1 MTMDSQTPS
10 GIHEAGIFDLFRVVL
25 RHWRLVLLVCVP
37 VVAATVIWSLVM
49 TKTYR
54 AAASIVP
61 PMDSM
66 QGGDLGIAGGLLSGG
81 EGALLRKAMNTPNV
95 ADIYVGILKSRAV
108 LDTIVDRFN
117 LVQVYGSS
125 ECPWRAV
132 DRLRANTDIKV
143 GEEGIVEISVV
154 EEDPVR
160 AAAIANA
167 YVEELDRQNKRLFAG
182 QATSKRLFLENRLK
196 EIEEKFSRI
205 ETIPSH
211 EAQVQEMI
219 YELLIRE
226 YEMAKIEEARSMP
239 TIQVLDE
246 AVPPQQKF
254 KPQRKPMV
262 MMAAAG
268 SFTLAVFLAF
278 FLEYRE
284 ETRQGGL
291 ARQFQ
296 RATRWRKT
304 VARNRADKAGGN
316 EDKGMVKEGTPG
328 NGHLVAKS

>member
-1 MTMDSQTPS
+1 MDSQMPS
-10 GIHEAGIFDLFRVVL
+10 SIHEAGVFDLFRIVL
-25 RHWRLVLLVCVP
+25 RHWRLVPLVCVP
-37 VVAATVIWSLVM
+37 IIAATVAWSLVI

-54 AAASIVP
+54 ATTSIVP
-61 PMDSM
+61 PMDSV
-66 QGGDLGIAGGLLSGG
+66 QGGDLGAAGSLLGG
-81 EGALLRKAMNTPNV
+81 AEGALLRKAMSTGSPT
-95 ADIYVGILKSRAV
+95 DMYVGILKSRAV

-117 LVQVYGSS
+117 LAQVYG
-125 ECPWRAV
+125 CPDCKWAAV
-132 DRLRANTDIKV
+132 NRLRTNTDIKV

-154 EEDPVR
+154 EEDPNR

-167 YVEELDRQNKRLFAG
+167 YVEELDRQNKRLSAG
-182 QATSKRLFLENRLK
+182 QATSKRQFLENRLK

-205 ETIPSH
+205 ETIPAH

-226 YEMAKIEEARSMP
+226 SEMAKIEEAKSMP

-254 KPQRKPMV
+254 KPQRKQ
-262 MMAAAG
+262 MAIMAGVG

-284 ETRQGGL
+284 ESRQTGL
-291 ARQFQ
+291 ARTFQ
-296 RATRWRKT
+296 RATRWRKA
-304 VARNRADKAGGN
+304 VARQRANRSDNNGEN
-316 EDKGMVKEGTPG
+316 CIVEEGTPG
-328 NGHLVAKS
+328 DGHLVTKS